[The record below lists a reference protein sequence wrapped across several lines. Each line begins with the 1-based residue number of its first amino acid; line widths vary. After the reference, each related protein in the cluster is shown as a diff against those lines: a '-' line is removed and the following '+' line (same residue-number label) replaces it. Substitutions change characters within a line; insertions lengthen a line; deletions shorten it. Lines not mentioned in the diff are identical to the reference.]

1 MELFRVIK
9 PGFFTTV
16 QDLGRHGF
24 LRFGVPISGAMD
36 KYAFTCANALVG
48 NQADSACLE
57 VTLIGPEL
65 EALDDAQIAIT
76 GADFSVTVNQN
87 SVPLWQTLS
96 VKKGDKIAFVG
107 SARNGCRAYLAVEG
121 GIDVPVI
128 LGSRSTYVRGGFG
141 GIEGRAL
148 KSGDLIRVLEPHLPH
163 ETNLVTPSDLIP
175 SYEKEFT
182 VNAVM
187 GPQEDVFTAEGIE
200 TFFSSTYTVTP
211 ESDRMGYRLDGAV
224 IERKVMSELVTDA
237 LIPGAV
243 QVLGSGKPIVLMAD
257 AQTSGGYPKIAT
269 ITTAGV
275 SRLAQARPGDRVRF
289 VKVSLTHAR
298 AEFLEFNRV
307 LSGLAA
313 RLIGQ
318 PF

>member
-1 MELFRVIK
+1 MEVFHVVK

-65 EALDDAQIAIT
+65 EALDDAQIVIT

-148 KSGDLIRVLEPHLPH
+148 KSGDLIHVLKPHSPL
-163 ETNLVTPSDLIP
+163 ETKLVTPSDLIP
-175 SYEKEFT
+175 SYEKDFT

-187 GPQEDVFTAEGIE
+187 GPQEDVFKAEGIE

-224 IERKVMSELVTDA
+224 IKRKVMSELVTDA

-289 VKVSLTHAR
+289 VKVSLTQAR

-313 RLIGQ
+313 RLSGQ

>member
-24 LRFGVPISGAMD
+24 LRFGVPLSGAMD

-48 NQADSACLE
+48 NQANSACLE
-57 VTLIGPEL
+57 VTVIGPEL
-65 EALDDAQIAIT
+65 EALDDAQVAIT
-76 GADFSVTVNQN
+76 GADFQVTINHAPV
-87 SVPLWQTLS
+87 SMWQTLS

-107 SARNGCRAYLAVEG
+107 SARYGCRAYLAVRG
-121 GIDVPVI
+121 GIDVPMV
-128 LGSRSTYVRGGFG
+128 LGSRSTYVRGGYG
-141 GIEGRAL
+141 GIEGRIL
-148 KSGDLIRVLEPHLPH
+148 KSGDLIHAFELHSPLK
-163 ETNLVTPSDLIP
+163 TKLIAPSDLIP

-182 VNAVM
+182 VNVVL
-187 GPQEDVFTAEGIE
+187 GPQKDMFTAEGIE
-200 TFFSSTYTVTP
+200 TFFSSTYTVTL
-211 ESDRMGYRLDGAV
+211 ESDRMGYRLEGAE
-224 IERKVMSELVTDA
+224 IERKTMSELVTDA

-243 QVLGSGKPIVLMAD
+243 QVLGSGKPIVLMVD
-257 AQTSGGYPKIAT
+257 AQTSGGYPKIAAVT
-269 ITTAGV
+269 SAGI

-289 VKVSLTHAR
+289 VRVSLTQAR

-307 LSGLAA
+307 LSELAA

-318 PF
+318 LF